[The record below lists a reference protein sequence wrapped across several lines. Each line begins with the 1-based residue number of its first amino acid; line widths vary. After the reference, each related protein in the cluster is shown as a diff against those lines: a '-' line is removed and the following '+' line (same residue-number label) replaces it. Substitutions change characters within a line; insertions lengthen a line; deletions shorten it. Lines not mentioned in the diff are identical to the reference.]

1 MKAVRVYEF
10 GGPEKL
16 IYEDVPDLEPAAG
29 EALVQMQVIGINYSD
44 THYRRGTYVGAVLPL
59 IPGHEGGGVILQL
72 GDGVTAFKAGDR
84 VVFAGQHRR
93 GAYKELMAVPA
104 EDLVPVPDDLDMKL
118 ATAVLNQGRT
128 AHYLTSDARQV
139 QPGER
144 VLVHAAAG
152 GVGSLLVQ
160 MAKRASGY
168 VYATVST
175 QAKADFVRGLGAD
188 EVILYTQTD
197 FEPEIQ
203 RLTNG
208 EGVNVIYDAL
218 GGDSLVK
225 NLRSLARRGHLVTYG
240 QTSGR
245 PPPLEWPQRGLGS
258 VYLSY
263 HTGADY
269 TRPDG
274 EGVQRAKDLFHLLRE
289 GHLRVHV
296 HKVFALSEA
305 AQAHR
310 ELEDRKTIGKLLLT
324 P

>member
-1 MKAVRVYEF
+1 MKAVRVHEY
-10 GGPEKL
+10 GGPEVL
-16 IYEDVPDLEPAAG
+16 SYEEVREPEPAAG

-44 THYRRGTYVGAVLPL
+44 THYRRGSYAGGVLPL
-59 IPGHEGGGVILQL
+59 IPGHEGGGVILRL
-72 GDGVTAFKAGDR
+72 GDGVTAFKPGDR

-93 GAYKELMAVPA
+93 GTYKELMAVPA
-104 EDLVPVPDDLDMKL
+104 EDLVPIPDDLDMKL

-128 AHYLTSDARQV
+128 AHYLTRDARPV
-139 QPGER
+139 EPGER

-160 MAKRASGY
+160 MAKSAGGR

-175 QAKADFVRGLGAD
+175 QEKADYVRGLGAD
-188 EVILYTQTD
+188 EVIFYTRTD
-197 FEPEIQ
+197 FELEIQ

-208 EGVNVIYDAL
+208 DGVNVIYDAL

-269 TRPDG
+269 TRPGG
-274 EGVQRAKDLFHLLRE
+274 EGLQRAEDLFHLLRE
-289 GHLRVHV
+289 GHLKVHV
-296 HKVFALSEA
+296 HKEFALSEA

-310 ELEDRKTIGKLLLT
+310 ELEDRKTIGKLLLM